1 MKNLVTEIAKNCQ
14 WHKTVNSNYI
24 TECEERIEKLQSK
37 LPSGSGIDSGC
48 KIDIENSGN
57 KKIVITF
64 SFHHMD
70 ENGYYDGWTNHKLI
84 VKPELSESGFDLH
97 ITGPDKNF
105 VKDYLYDLFD
115 HILSE

>member
-1 MKNLVTEIAKNCQ
+1 
-14 WHKTVNSNYI
+14 
-24 TECEERIEKLQSK
+24 
-37 LPSGSGIDSGC
+37 
-48 KIDIENSGN
+48 
-57 KKIVITF
+57 
-64 SFHHMD
+64 MD